1 MKTRLIG
8 LQPAS
13 RDELNGVRNAVFCR
27 GLGRCVSC
35 VERAAI
41 IRLFSIIHPVDVETR
56 YD

>member
-13 RDELNGVRNAVFCR
+13 RDELNGVRNAFFCR